1 LPVLSIAV
9 FLFAVSS
16 VTIKAQKE
24 KPADDQEAVKLNAT
38 LIQIPAVVLD
48 RAGRFIADLG
58 QTDFQVF
65 EDGKRQE
72 VSFFSAIKQPF
83 NAVLVLDTSNSAE
96 DRLRAIQQTAT
107 GFTKELTAEDQMMV
121 ISFDNEV
128 RQLTDFTSDQ
138 QELEAAIKGTESGYG
153 KLLYEAIGKSL
164 NQLKEKAGRRAVI
177 LFSDGVDMKSIE
189 ATLESNLKLAEEV
202 GAVIYVV
209 HFDTRWWI
217 EADARKHQK
226 KNPEKELPFDVD
238 IRIPLPPEYGGPD
251 LRPKGLPRIEIG
263 QRPSPPIV
271 YQDGFGNKG
280 RLEHKGPDDAITTQ
294 LDKLYT
300 EADEYMKTPTSRTGG
315 AVFEAGSFEATRSAF
330 AAINDELRNQYV
342 VGYYPKT
349 EKRDGKFHKIKVE
362 VARKDVQIRA
372 RTGYR

>member
-138 QELEAAIKGTESGYG
+138 
-153 KLLYEAIGKSL
+153 
-164 NQLKEKAGRRAVI
+164 
-177 LFSDGVDMKSIE
+177 
-189 ATLESNLKLAEEV
+189 
-202 GAVIYVV
+202 
-209 HFDTRWWI
+209 
-217 EADARKHQK
+217 
-226 KNPEKELPFDVD
+226 
-238 IRIPLPPEYGGPD
+238 
-251 LRPKGLPRIEIG
+251 
-263 QRPSPPIV
+263 
-271 YQDGFGNKG
+271 
-280 RLEHKGPDDAITTQ
+280 
-294 LDKLYT
+294 
-300 EADEYMKTPTSRTGG
+300 
-315 AVFEAGSFEATRSAF
+315 
-330 AAINDELRNQYV
+330 
-342 VGYYPKT
+342 
-349 EKRDGKFHKIKVE
+349 
-362 VARKDVQIRA
+362 
-372 RTGYR
+372 